1 MPSSIAKFAADMHA
15 SGRFLR
21 MLLWLSVI
29 VFALQVADSGWH
41 NHELADKKADCVSC
55 HFVGSLPAEVPGA
68 TPALLAIFL
77 AVAYVLA
84 RQPRYC
90 YVPAPSYLIPSR
102 QAPPVPTRSL
112 SPASPADSA

>member
-1 MPSSIAKFAADMHA
+1 MPFSIAKFAADRHA
-15 SGRFLR
+15 SGRVLR
-21 MLLWLSVI
+21 TLLWLCVI
-29 VFALQVADSGWH
+29 VFALQVAGSGWH
-41 NHELADKKADCVSC
+41 NHDLADKKADCVSC
-55 HFVGSLPAEVPGA
+55 HFAGSLPAEVPGA

-102 QAPPVPTRSL
+102 QAPPAHSRT
-112 SPASPADSA
+112 AH